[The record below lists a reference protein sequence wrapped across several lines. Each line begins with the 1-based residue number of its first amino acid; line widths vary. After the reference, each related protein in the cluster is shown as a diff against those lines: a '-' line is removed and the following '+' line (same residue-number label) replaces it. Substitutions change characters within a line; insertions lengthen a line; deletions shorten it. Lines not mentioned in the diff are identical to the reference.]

1 MPAGSSR
8 RRLPVAALAILLA
21 LLLLAPTV
29 ETLAVGVEKLAGDLA
44 SGRFSPFANENE
56 RTLEEVLEGQV
67 LGGFTGSSD
76 GNYVPG
82 ASSVPP
88 TWSMDRNGFAGSVT
102 IDYVCQPALGAMKR
116 LKAYDTVGSAPE
128 YDLTVA
134 EETLRRAG
142 PRPGV
147 LYDATFRCSFPVEL
161 RPSAPTPIFSPGPD
175 AIVDSYSTSPR
186 VPGGVSFV
194 KDGAD
199 TFYADAG
206 EHRGRV
212 QLNVTFRA
220 PSAYYRLPPLAGQS
234 FAAIPASERP
244 LVDDATVERAALVLA
259 RAGLSP
265 EEARTGDVA
274 LVIRRLAQY
283 FNAFGE
289 GEIPGPDVY
298 DDLYLALALGEVGCC
313 RHRAFAF
320 AVTVQSLGVPAR
332 VVVNEAHAFS
342 EVRLPDGSWRQVN
355 LGGCGR
361 YTVRNPEGYVP
372 FSALAGA
379 PRAPPEPENEVP
391 LVPIDV
397 TLTSVPDPFEKGAT
411 VRVEGTVATA
421 DGLDEPVRALRVD
434 LYLNATGQ
442 TAEETIDDILSGR
455 PRSRVGPKVVGTGTT
470 DATGAFAIDLKVPSS
485 LATGTYAL
493 RAHGV
498 GRRDVDRAF
507 QSTYSDPVDVRVFAR
522 TTLALDAPSTEG
534 KGAPFVARATVL
546 DAAGAPVAG
555 APVELTIDGE
565 RALDARTDARGR
577 ARFRLTLNDTGRH
590 ALEATFPGTDT
601 LGASQGS
608 RAIEITRD
616 AISIDPEIVVNRGD
630 AWRLEGAL
638 LGDGEPV
645 PGETVVVRPVGW
657 PLVREDS
664 GETALALTLTTDAA
678 GRFAIDVRVPPAASV
693 GALPLALESVDRG
706 LRKVATVT
714 ILAQPLLRIAAPS
727 VAYGDLAADWRAV
740 VTLTDDAGAPIED
753 APIAIAFA
761 AATGERPILVSV
773 RTNSTGAASSALP
786 LGSDLPE
793 GAYVVRATYGG
804 SDALAGASTSVNL
817 TMRAG
822 SPPGPGV
829 GRALAAG
836 ALVLAV
842 AAAAGASWAARRR
855 GLTLRGATTRALVA
869 AGLRSRA
876 RVKLAF
882 PAIVPPLPDAWTP
895 GEPLVA
901 RATLERE
908 RREGR
913 EPVAGA
919 EIVLELLRD
928 GRVLATERARTDGT
942 GTATAILPF
951 PTDEG
956 SLLVRARSRGGR
968 RALAAEA
975 VRPVR
980 AADYRREVE
989 REHRAFVAHAARLG
1003 APVSAASSP
1012 REAESALARW
1022 APLAS
1027 AADLETIASTFEV
1040 LVFTERPVS
1049 RREFAAFVLALRRAQ
1064 AQFPVSP
1071 PVDVARGGGAAV
1083 ARA

>member
-29 ETLAVGVEKLAGDLA
+29 ETLAVGVERLAGDLA

-56 RTLEEVLEGQV
+56 RSLEEVFEGQV

-82 ASSVPP
+82 ASGVPAA
-88 TWSMDRNGFAGSVT
+88 WSMDRNGFAGSVT

-116 LKAYDTVGSAPE
+116 LKAYDTVGSAPDYE
-128 YDLTVA
+128 LTVA
-134 EETLRRAG
+134 DEGLRRAG

-147 LYDATFRCSFPVEL
+147 LYDSTFRCSFPVEL

-175 AIVDSYSTSPR
+175 AIVDAYSTSPR

-199 TFYADAG
+199 TFHADAG
-206 EHRGRV
+206 DYRGRV
-212 QLNVTFRA
+212 LLNVTFRA

-234 FAAIPASERP
+234 FAAIPAAERP
-244 LVDDATVERAALVLA
+244 HLDEATVERAALVLA

-265 EEARTGDVA
+265 DEARTGDVA
-274 LVIRRLAQY
+274 LVVRRLAQY

-289 GEIPGPDVY
+289 GEIPGADVY
-298 DDLYLALALGEVGCC
+298 DDLYLALGLGEVGCC

-320 AVTVQSLGVPAR
+320 TVTVQALGVPAR

-379 PRAPPEPENEVP
+379 PRAPPQPENDVP
-391 LVPIDV
+391 LVPV
-397 TLTSVPDPFEKGAT
+397 EVALTSVPDPFEKGAT
-411 VRVEGTVATA
+411 VRVEGTVRTA
-421 DGLDEPVRALRVD
+421 DGLDEPVRGLRVD
-434 LYLNATGQ
+434 LTLNATGD

-455 PRSRVGPKVVGTGTT
+455 PRARVAPKVVGTGTT
-470 DATGAFAIDLKVPSS
+470 DASGAFGIDLKVPAS
-485 LATGTYAL
+485 LAPGTYVL
-493 RAHGV
+493 RAYGV

-507 QSTYSDPVDVRVFAR
+507 QSAYSDPVEVRVFAR
-522 TTLALDAPSTEG
+522 TTLALDAPATEG
-534 KGAPFVARATVL
+534 RGAPFVARATVL
-546 DAAGAPVAG
+546 DAAGAPVVG
-555 APVELTIDGE
+555 VPVELTIDGE
-565 RALDARTDARGR
+565 RTLDSRTDARGR
-577 ARFRLTLNDTGRH
+577 ARFRLALNDTGRH
-590 ALEATFPGTDT
+590 ALEASFGGTDT
-601 LGASQGS
+601 LGASRAS
-608 RAIEITRD
+608 RAIEVTRD
-616 AISIDPEIVVNRGD
+616 AIAVDPEIVVNRGD
-630 AWRLEGAL
+630 SWLLEGML
-638 LGDGEPV
+638 LSDGAPV
-645 PGETVVVRPVGW
+645 AGETIVARPSGW
-657 PLVREDS
+657 PLVREDT
-664 GETALALTLTTDAA
+664 GETALAITLTTDAE
-678 GRFAIDVRVPPAASV
+678 GRFAIGVRVPAAASV

-714 ILAQPLLRIAAPS
+714 VLARPVLVLAAPP
-727 VAYGDLAADWRAV
+727 VAYGDLAAEWRAV
-740 VTLTDDAGAPIED
+740 VTLTDDAGAPIAN
-753 APIAIAFA
+753 APVAVAFA
-761 AATGERPILVSV
+761 PATGERPILVSV

-793 GAYVVRATYGG
+793 GSYLVRATFGG
-804 SDALAGASTSVNL
+804 SDALAGATTSVNL

-855 GLTLRGATTRALVA
+855 GLTLRGGVARALVA
-869 AGLRSRA
+869 TGLRSRA

-882 PAIVPPLPDAWTP
+882 PAIVAPLPDAWTP
-895 GEPLVA
+895 GEPLLA

-908 RREGR
+908 RRDGR
-913 EPVAGA
+913 EPVADA
-919 EIVLELLRD
+919 EIVIELLRD
-928 GRVLATERARTDGT
+928 GRVLATERARTDAA
-942 GTATAILPF
+942 GTATALLPF
-951 PTDEG
+951 PPEEG

-968 RALAAEA
+968 RALSAQAL
-975 VRPVR
+975 RPVR

-1003 APVSAASSP
+1003 ARVSAASSP
-1012 REAESALARW
+1012 REVEAELARW

-1027 AADLETIASTFEV
+1027 AGDLDAVASTFEA
-1040 LVFTERPVS
+1040 LVFTEQPVS

-1064 AQFPVSP
+1064 AQFPVAASL
-1071 PVDVARGGGAAV
+1071 DAARGGGAAV
-1083 ARA
+1083 A